1 MRYTRVIPPVAL
13 LLTLPTACT
22 HTEAPT
28 FNPTPHPTHP
38 AQAVVIAGSPDDYRP
53 PRDGDYAVRSS
64 AQSDGGLTV
73 DPSTG
78 LTYYRTAGSADP
90 RIARIERDGRL
101 TTFRVR
107 NPGDQLA
114 IAAGE
119 LWIMSAAK
127 ALRLSKISL
136 AGLREQ
142 DVLPSEGGRTPQIT
156 APSGRPLAP
165 GRQRQMNRA
174 WEGARFA
181 IRGDGVPVIVT
192 RGGELFEVA
201 GAGRLRQW
209 TPAGYEAA
217 VRKVAGTGEL
227 RPRDAAADERRGLVV
242 LGVRGL
248 VHVRA
253 ERAASAVR
261 FPASTEKSPPWSAV
275 APLPGGSALLLG
287 GTSAFQ
293 REPRPVLVRPDGTL
307 ELLAFGG
314 PAWCDQFDGTLAAV
328 ASAEPG
334 GLARAPDGSYVLSDK
349 NCGRIYRFRLP
360 ENLSGSTYRG

>member
-1 MRYTRVIPPVAL
+1 M
-13 LLTLPTACT
+13 
-22 HTEAPT
+22 
-28 FNPTPHPTHP
+28 
-38 AQAVVIAGSPDDYRP
+38 VIAGSPDDYRS

-64 AQSDGGLTV
+64 AQSDGGLAV

-90 RIARIERDGRL
+90 RVARIERDGRL

-119 LWIMSAAK
+119 LWIMSSAK
-127 ALRLSKISL
+127 SLWLSRVSL
-136 AGLREQ
+136 SDLREQ
-142 DVLPSEGGRTPQIT
+142 DVLRSEGGKTPQIM
-156 APSGRPLAP
+156 APSGGPLTP
-165 GRQRQMNRA
+165 ERQQRVNRG
-174 WEGARFA
+174 WEGARFTV
-181 IRGDGVPVIVT
+181 RGDGVPVIVK
-192 RGGELFEVA
+192 RSGDLFEVA
-201 GAGRLRQW
+201 GAEKLRQW
-209 TPAGYEAA
+209 TPDGYVAA

-227 RPRDAAADERRGLVV
+227 RLRDVAAAEGPRGLVV

-248 VHVRA
+248 VRVA
-253 ERAASAVR
+253 ADGAASAVR
-261 FPASTEKSPPWSAV
+261 FPASTKKTPPWSAV

-293 REPRPVLVRPDGTL
+293 REPRPVLVRPDGVL

-360 ENLSGSTYRG
+360 ENLRGSTYRG

>member
-1 MRYTRVIPPVAL
+1 
-13 LLTLPTACT
+13 
-22 HTEAPT
+22 
-28 FNPTPHPTHP
+28 
-38 AQAVVIAGSPDDYRP
+38 
-53 PRDGDYAVRSS
+53 VRSS
-64 AQSDGGLTV
+64 AQSDGGLAV

-78 LTYYRTAGSADP
+78 LTYYRTVGSGDP

-119 LWIMSAAK
+119 LWIMSSAK
-127 ALRLSKISL
+127 ALRMSRVSLSD
-136 AGLREQ
+136 LREQ
-142 DVLPSEGGRTPQIT
+142 DVLRSEGGPLPQIM
-156 APSGRPLAP
+156 APSGRPLTP
-165 GRQRQMNRA
+165 ERKKQVNRG

-181 IRGDGVPVIVT
+181 IRGDGVPVIVK

-209 TPAGYEAA
+209 TPPGYETA
-217 VRKVAGTGEL
+217 VRELVGKGEL
-227 RPRDAAADERRGLVV
+227 RPRDLAADERRGLVV
-242 LGVRGL
+242 LGVSGL

-253 ERAASAVR
+253 DGAASAVR
-261 FPASTEKSPPWSAV
+261 FPASAEKAPPWSAV
-275 APLPGGSALLLG
+275 VPLAGASALLLG

-293 REPRPVLVRPDGTL
+293 REPRPVLVRPDGVL

-360 ENLSGSTYRG
+360 ENLRGSTYRG